1 MKFGKL
7 SKSIKGF
14 LFTALG
20 LVLTCMT
27 LSVSGRDRDD
37 DASSDRSTLTVRTI
51 SSADRTPVAGVF
63 VKISP
68 YEIWSETDE
77 EGITTFEN
85 IKAGNATLI
94 CSIL

>member
-37 DASSDRSTLTVRTI
+37 NASSDRSTLTVRTI